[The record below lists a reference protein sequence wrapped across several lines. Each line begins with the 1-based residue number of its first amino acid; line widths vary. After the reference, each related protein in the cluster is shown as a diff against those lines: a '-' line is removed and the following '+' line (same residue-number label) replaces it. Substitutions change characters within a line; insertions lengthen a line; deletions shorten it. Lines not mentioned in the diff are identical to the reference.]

1 MTVAAIIKRS
11 ASPFFTVTEDDT
23 LQTVSNRITEHHC
36 SALVV
41 LDAQGQLA
49 GIISEQDLV
58 HAIPTATKASGP
70 LTARDIMTR
79 EVHSCSLRDTELQV
93 ITSMIEKQ
101 IRHMP
106 VVKDGKVLA
115 LLDMPEVV
123 KYRLWKIGRLEG
135 AKQTDD
141 FSSEPPDSISPHT
154 RNLPRE
160 LRRKH
165 IIEAARSVIIRD
177 GMKGFTV
184 RNITKEAGL
193 SQGMITVHFGSID
206 ELLHAVFD
214 SVMFEL
220 PETRGKE
227 PENLMMAIINLRLVV
242 KRYFD
247 PEYFSRNSMLVWL
260 PLFDE
265 MLRNEAF
272 RVKIFARDEDY
283 VREFASHIGK
293 VIEFRKLDVDA
304 VTVSRNLMSFM
315 DGLWLRW
322 CHSARTDTTPER
334 LAALDYLEGKVG
346 SLNID

>member
-1 MTVAAIIKRS
+1 MTVAAILNRS
-11 ASPFFTVTEDDT
+11 PAGFHTVTEDDK
-23 LQTVSNRITEHHC
+23 LESVLNLIAEHHC
-36 SALVV
+36 SAVVVVDASGRLV
-41 LDAQGQLA
+41 

-58 HAIPTATKASGP
+58 RANPTGAEGRGS
-70 LTARDIMTR
+70 LTARDVMTR
-79 EVHSCSLRDTELQV
+79 EVHTCSPRDTELQV

-106 VVKDGKVLA
+106 VVEDGKVLA

-135 AKQTDD
+135 TKEADGIASGPSD
-141 FSSEPPDSISPHT
+141 AVSPHT

-177 GMKGFTV
+177 GIKGFTV

-193 SQGMITVHFGSID
+193 SQGMITVHFGGID

-220 PETRGKE
+220 PETKGKE

-247 PEYFSRNSMLVWL
+247 PEFFSRTSMLIWL

-265 MLRNEAF
+265 MLRNESF
-272 RVKIFARDEDY
+272 RVKIFARDEEY
-283 VREFASHIGK
+283 VREFAFHIGK

-322 CHSARTDTTPER
+322 CHSDRTDTKPER
-334 LAALDYLEGKVG
+334 LAALDYLESKVG
-346 SLNID
+346 SLNIE